1 MTLQEFE
8 KKRDEY
14 NEISDTK
21 YSMDRLS
28 RKINDFKQDN
38 PNTDYDASNLSK
50 LFLELSLRKGFNI
63 SVFKKGVCYMADIV
77 LDYEKKKYEEMVANF
92 EKKKNNETNIIQRQQ
107 LHIHHSVCAERDKD
121 NDTESGD

>member
-107 LHIHHSVCAERDKD
+107 LLIHHSVCAERDKD